1 MTFLTFPL
9 LPYGLGVQ
17 SPCTR
22 KKISEKESRE
32 ILIDYEIIARLFL
45 FGKP

>member
-1 MTFLTFPL
+1 MVWE
-9 LPYGLGVQ
+9 Y
-17 SPCTR
+17 TR